1 MQKTFARALIKSG
14 KFDVVHDRS
23 SAERSTAGFFVEV
36 KVTDFLH
43 SSDAPESVRRL
54 SWFTEANDAIVA
66 LDVTASNIHTSKIVF
81 CDQVVATVLAGDK
94 DTDQYGDL
102 EFGSYL
108 FWSTPL
114 GKATTE
120 AINDTVT
127 KLATLRGSTPG
138 TVTIT
143 KYVEGEREVTLSDR
157 DILDDGGIYYVGTSD
172 PVSHEFVSVDD
183 DLGRPLRV
191 KVEHHFFGNSTG
203 WLLSEPAEYENIFGA
218 TLSKSPLPTQ
228 ITSE

>member
-1 MQKTFARALIKSG
+1 
-14 KFDVVHDRS
+14 
-23 SAERSTAGFFVEV
+23 
-36 KVTDFLH
+36 
-43 SSDAPESVRRL
+43 
-54 SWFTEANDAIVA
+54 
-66 LDVTASNIHTSKIVF
+66 
-81 CDQVVATVLAGDK
+81 
-94 DTDQYGDL
+94 
-102 EFGSYL
+102 
-108 FWSTPL
+108 
-114 GKATTE
+114 
-120 AINDTVT
+120 
-127 KLATLRGSTPG
+127 
-138 TVTIT
+138 
-143 KYVEGEREVTLSDR
+143 R